1 MALAV
6 LLGLGLGACDQGA
19 GDHNDTTDTPS
30 TTPGAGDTDGGT
42 GGGDGPA
49 CDLVP
54 EVGPALLDF
63 GRCEIMGSGRVIAAC
78 GNTGV
83 HRRCDAAFLTWCND
97 QGGDVSA
104 CSEDQAIQAFGFVPC
119 GTGPNAALCDLP
131 FKDNCDSLDGDMT
144 CNTSDCTLGGCALP
158 PLEPIPLYCCSGGSG
173 AKGTGC
179 YSAATCGGSNVHFTL
194 DCGTRGSSC
203 TQTEADCPNGETPC
217 YDCECL

>member
-19 GDHNDTTDTPS
+19 GDDNDTGDT
-30 TTPGAGDTDGGT
+30 TTTAANDTDGG
-42 GGGDGPA
+42 DGPT

-63 GRCEIMGSGRVIAAC
+63 GRCEVMGSGRVIAAC
-78 GNTGV
+78 GNTGI

-104 CSEDQAIQAFGFVPC
+104 CSEDQAIQAVAFVPC

-131 FKDNCDSLDGDMT
+131 FKDNCDSLDGDLT
-144 CNTSDCTLGGCALP
+144 CNTSDCTIGGCALP
-158 PLEPIPLYCCSGGSG
+158 PQKVVACCANLKDPKNPKEGEGCTIYNPLKEVCKDVIINCPGGYT
-173 AKGTGC
+173 K
-179 YSAATCGGSNVHFTL
+179 
-194 DCGTRGSSC
+194 
-203 TQTEADCPNGETPC
+203 TPDGDFVC
-217 YDCECL
+217 H